1 MNREE
6 RVRNIGQWLE
16 EIAPQSDLFSACSL
30 GAEREWPASGTQA
43 DSSLERSEDS
53 LARAYLAANLSA
65 RSIPLK
71 EFMDDFEKRILAS
84 CLRLTQGNQ
93 KNVAAVLSI
102 KPTSLHEKLRRYG
115 IHPRQ
120 RSLGAS
126 LRPAGAE
133 EIA

>member
-1 MNREE
+1 MDREE
-6 RVRNIGQWLE
+6 RVRHIGQWLE
-16 EIAPQSDLFSACSL
+16 EVATQSDLVRGCTL
-30 GAEREWPASGTQA
+30 GPEREWPGSDRQA
-43 DSSLERSEDS
+43 ELSLERIGDA
-53 LARAYLAANLSA
+53 LARAYLAANLSS
-65 RSIPLK
+65 RNIPLK